1 MQIEFKSIF
10 LKTDEVKKGETITIL
25 DPGTEKESKYK
36 YEDGT
41 PKIDY
46 VFTVEYQGEQKKL
59 TMNTASRRSMREAFG
74 KDTVAW
80 VGKQA
85 KVFVMPTPKGDKK
98 MIVLD
103 PITEQE

>member
-1 MQIEFKSIF
+1 MQIEFKSMF
-10 LKTDEVKKGETITIL
+10 LKADEVKKGETITIL
-25 DPGTEKESKYK
+25 DPGVERESKFK
-36 YEDGT
+36 YENGDS
-41 PKIDY
+41 KVDY

-59 TMNTASRRSMREAFG
+59 TMNTASRRSMREAFS
-74 KDTVAW
+74 KDTLNW

-103 PITEQE
+103 PIIEE